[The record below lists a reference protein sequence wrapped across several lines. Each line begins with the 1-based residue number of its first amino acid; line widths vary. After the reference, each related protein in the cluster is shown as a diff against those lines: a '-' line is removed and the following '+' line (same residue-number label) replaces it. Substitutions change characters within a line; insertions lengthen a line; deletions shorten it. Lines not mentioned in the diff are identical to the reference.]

1 MQAQRPACLLAP
13 CLASAIMAAVLTV
26 PLEVVAAE
34 PAVTQASA
42 TSFDFQVPA
51 GSLETSLVNIA
62 RTGGGIVLFDPVATQ
77 ALRSAPVHGR
87 FTLEQA
93 LRLALGD
100 SPLLLVRHPDG
111 SFGIDRPAAP
121 PSQEDIIPERYNP
134 PLPPLLRTG
143 ENPSRDTSHGY
154 LDSGFLATGSRLATR
169 NDAPLSGLP
178 VSLQEITSSVIES
191 QQARSVVDS
200 LQNISTVAYG
210 RGDGADQA
218 GTLYVRGFVAPIMRD
233 GWADLVSL
241 SNVTNGRVSGSRAI
255 TSLDLPTAAIERV
268 EVLGGAD
275 SIIVGGPM
283 EPGGSVNIVTKQ
295 PVADKVRELT
305 LEIDN
310 HGRRRS
316 ALDLGGS
323 LSADRAWT
331 YRTIVSAIHDRRTL
345 DGYDGAREFYL
356 ASSIGYKD
364 SSSAVVAGLSH
375 QVAHTPFGGYQSA
388 MLNADGPG
396 PDLRTTPWGRPDDH
410 SLATKTE
417 LFATWEQQLGD
428 GWRLNSKTRFTRLR
442 YTSAGYTDCAPVDLD
457 AGTGVCVA
465 DQSRLNTDSV
475 SVDTNLSRSV
485 SIGEWTHTVMGGA
498 SFSRTRLRSY
508 TDSDNTSLVEVPWP
522 PSPAVLPPISGTPS
536 LVDDNN
542 AIYTSNVYLQDQ
554 IRWRRWYVL
563 ANIGYERERNNFS
576 YDVDMNGVVHDTSA
590 PRPHPVYN
598 LGIAYRLT
606 DTATLYANT
615 FRSFT
620 PGQLLLDSTLNGS
633 KPGVNTA
640 PATTGKSAEIGVKL
654 ELLDKR
660 AIFTAAL
667 YRASHT
673 NVLQF
678 VFPDASSPFNRY
690 ILLPSAVSRGLE
702 LSLSGRLARGWNLIA
717 SYSYN
722 LFHPA
727 ASDDEDSRLAQF
739 PHHRASLWSTY
750 DLQSDDWRGWGF
762 GVGLTMRSGYMA
774 FNDIDSQVRI
784 PGQTRTDASLY
795 YRSGNSRTTLGIR
808 NLFDRRL
815 FSDFATTT
823 IGVEPARTVTLT
835 HIVEF

>member
-1 MQAQRPACLLAP
+1 MPDAG
-13 CLASAIMAAVLTV
+13 
-26 PLEVVAAE
+26 AAE
-34 PAVTQASA
+34 PGVTQAPTA
-42 TSFDFQVPA
+42 LFDFQVPA
-51 GSLETSLVNIA
+51 GSLATSLASIA
-62 RTGGGIVLFDPVATQ
+62 RTGRGIVLFDPAATQ
-77 ALRSAPVHGR
+77 GLQSAPVQGR

-93 LRLALGD
+93 LRLALAG
-100 SPLLLVRHPDG
+100 SPLELVRHPDG
-111 SFGIDRPAAP
+111 SFGVIRPGAP
-121 PSQEDIIPERYNP
+121 TSSEGRIPERYNP
-134 PLPPLLRTG
+134 PLPPLVRTG
-143 ENPSRDTSHGY
+143 ESQPGDTSHGY
-154 LDSGFLATGSRLATR
+154 LDSGFLATDSRLATR

-200 LQNISTVAYG
+200 LHNISTVAYG
-210 RGDGADQA
+210 RGDGQDQA
-218 GTLYVRGFVAPIMRD
+218 GTLYVRSFVAPVMRD

-255 TSLDLPTAAIERV
+255 TSLDVPSAAIERV

-295 PVADKVRELT
+295 PVAEKVRELT

-310 HGRRRS
+310 RGHRRS

-323 LSADRAWT
+323 LWADRAWT
-331 YRTIVSAIHDRRTL
+331 YRTILSAIHDKRTL

-364 SSSAVVAGLSH
+364 SHSAVVAGLSH
-375 QVAHTPFGGYQSA
+375 QVARTPFGGYQSA

-396 PDLRTTPWGRPDDH
+396 PDLRTAPWGQPDDR

-417 LFATWEQQLGD
+417 LFTTWEQQLGD
-428 GWRLNSKTRFTRLR
+428 GWRLSSKARFTRLR
-442 YTSAGYTDCAPVDLD
+442 YTSAGYSSCTPVDLD
-457 AGTGVCVA
+457 AGTGVCVGE
-465 DQSRLNTDSV
+465 QSLLHTDSA
-475 SVDTNLSRSV
+475 SVDGNLSRSF
-485 SIGEWTHTVMGGA
+485 SLDEWTHTVMGGA

-508 TDSDNTSLVEVPWP
+508 TDGDNASLVMVPWP
-522 PSPAVLPPISGTPS
+522 PSPAILPPISGTPS
-536 LVDDNN
+536 LVDDNE

-563 ANIGYERERNNFS
+563 ANVGYERERNNFS

-598 LGIAYRLT
+598 LGIAYRLSE
-606 DTATLYANT
+606 TATLYANT

-633 KPGVNTA
+633 KPGINTA

-678 VFPDASSPFNRY
+678 VFPDTSSPFNRY
-690 ILLPSAVSRGLE
+690 VLLPSAVSRGLE

-717 SYSYN
+717 SYSYS

-727 ASDDEDSRLAQF
+727 PSDDEDSRLAQF

-750 DLQSDDWRGWGF
+750 DLQSDHWRGWGF
-762 GVGLTMRSGYMA
+762 GLGLTMRSSYMA
-774 FNDIDSQVRI
+774 FSDADSQVRI

-795 YRSGNSRTTLGIR
+795 YRSGKSRTTLGIR

-815 FSDFATTT
+815 YSDFATTT